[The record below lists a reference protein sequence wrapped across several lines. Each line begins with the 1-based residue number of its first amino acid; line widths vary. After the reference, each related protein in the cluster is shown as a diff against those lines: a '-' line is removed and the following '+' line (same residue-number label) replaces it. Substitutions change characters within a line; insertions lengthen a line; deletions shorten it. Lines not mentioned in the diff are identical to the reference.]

1 MSPEASGNEKLKE
14 SPVFDDTL
22 RDRAEIMNGIIDQ
35 MQATFDGYN
44 VVVGSINEGRGE
56 EEEAVEALGEEDFA
70 LELEAWLTDEKLD
83 YMAEQMRENPELEF
97 TLSAVPV
104 AEFENS
110 WDLIKTARKL
120 EEGSDQRRLVFDNR
134 AYKGYDP
141 EELIGSGRNTNEG
154 PISFTLT
161 PNKVEVIDSPDYHH
175 RIRKLQSDHSFLK
188 PRNVFDTIGYW
199 FRLDSEGASLLKLPS
214 GEEREDTKSYGGP
227 KRGTSWEGAFINP
240 RTGRGKGMNTH
251 PRLFVTESDE
261 LGELVYVDYEHI
273 GIGQH
278 KFGPIVIG

>member
-14 SPVFDDTL
+14 GPAIDDTL

-35 MQATFDGYN
+35 LQATFDGYN
-44 VVVGSINEGRGE
+44 VVVDAINETRDSDE
-56 EEEAVEALGEEDFA
+56 TVEALGEEEFA

-83 YMAEQMRENPELEF
+83 YMAEQMRDDPELEF

-110 WDLIKTARKL
+110 WDLIKTARRL
-120 EEGSDQRRLVFDNR
+120 ESGTDQRTVVFDNR

-141 EELIGSGRNTNEG
+141 EELIGSGRNANEG

-161 PNKVEVIDSPDYHH
+161 PNKVEVIESSGYH
-175 RIRKLQSDHSFLK
+175 RRMRKLESGHSFLRT
-188 PRNVFDTIGYW
+188 RNVMDTIGYW
-199 FRLDSEGASLLKLPS
+199 FRLDAEGASLLKLPS

-227 KRGTSWEGAFINP
+227 RRSTSWEGAFINP
-240 RTGRGKGMNTH
+240 RTGRGKGMCTH

-261 LGELVYVDYEHI
+261 LGELVYVDYEHA

-278 KFGPIVIG
+278 KFGPVVIG